1 MGPEVCGLTRLH
13 CKFIK
18 QSGTS
23 VVRVVQQLRPNCRF
37 MIQQRHVRNIINH
50 GLATIDQYINSHSPF
65 PLFFLLEVGVVVM
78 DPWVGFLD
86 TVSDLIQISCVKP
99 GTVYN
104 SPTAQGSF
112 KEQWGAYIQTER
124 GGLNIKNIYCFLGVT
139 DSFLWEKFKHWC

>member
-1 MGPEVCGLTRLH
+1 MGPEVSELTRLH

-37 MIQQRHVRNIINH
+37 MIQQRHVRNIMALISYHWSINC
-50 GLATIDQYINSHSPF
+50 HSSF

-86 TVSDLIQISCVKP
+86 TVSDLPQISCVKP

-104 SPTAQGSF
+104 SPTAQGNF
-112 KEQWGAYIQTER
+112 KEQWGAYIQTEG